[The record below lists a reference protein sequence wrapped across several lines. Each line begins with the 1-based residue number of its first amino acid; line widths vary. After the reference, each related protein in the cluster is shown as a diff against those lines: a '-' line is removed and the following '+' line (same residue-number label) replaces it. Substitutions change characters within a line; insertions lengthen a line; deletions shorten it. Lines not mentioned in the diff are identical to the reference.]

1 MQKNSHDLFEFD
13 RNAKGLIRVEERLC
27 HCEEKRS
34 FDATIHR
41 KELGLIHNDVMVI
54 GTDEAGRGPGAGG
67 VFASAV
73 YFPNPNDELIEKL
86 ACLNDSKKLSKK
98 KREEL
103 YDIIMAN
110 TINSTVCIEVEEI
123 EKINILN
130 ASLKAMKLAC
140 SNVILNDLFQQS
152 RLGWQ
157 AQQHEADV
165 LILVDGN
172 KLIKDFYPSPELLKL
187 VPHFEVLP
195 SPSRGEGKSFQP
207 FNFSAFPQKCI
218 IKGDSKSASIAAA
231 SILAKVSRDRY
242 MQDLDEKFPQY
253 NWKQNAGYLTK
264 EHLAAI
270 EKYGITQIHRKSF
283 LKGRNIKQLRLII

>member
-1 MQKNSHDLFEFD
+1 MNKNNSLFEFD
-13 RNAKGLIRVEERLC
+13 EGFGRPLI
-27 HCEEKRS
+27 
-34 FDATIHR
+34 
-41 KELGLIHNDVMVI
+41 I

-73 YFPNPNDELIEKL
+73 CFKNIDDELIEKL
-86 ACLNDSKKLSKK
+86 SELNDSKKLSKK

-103 YDIIMAN
+103 YEIILEN

-140 SNVILNDLFQQS
+140 ENVMKQINEKFF
-152 RLGWQ
+152 
-157 AQQHEADV
+157 

-172 KLIKDFYPSPELLKL
+172 KKIKEL
-187 VPHFEVLP
+187 
-195 SPSRGEGKSFQP
+195 
-207 FNFSAFPQKCI
+207 NNIYPQKFV

-242 MQDLDEKFPQY
+242 MTELDKKFPQY
-253 NWKQNAGYLTK
+253 NWKQNAGYLTQ
-264 EHLAAI
+264 EHLNAI
-270 EKYGITQIHRKSF
+270 DRYGLTPCHRKKF
-283 LKGRNIKQLRLII
+283 LRKHEGKQCTLELNMSQK